1 MRSEHS
7 IVYGT
12 EKNWIILMELATVTL
27 LFVFAASYQLLNL
40 EWIGTLLALTAFLF
54 GIRYGIGYSLVTI
67 TGGIGLHLFYA
78 TQAGSNPL
86 ILLLEPGFF
95 RFALTIFVIGLLS
108 GAFRTSLNKRYQN
121 LSWNTERIESLQPQD
136 FFIKNEEHVH
146 FEEWDSYLM
155 DMTSSHY
162 RSVLMNDIQTQV
174 VDKGFDGVFF
184 DTVSDM
190 EDQFHGK
197 DPQQYNAQ
205 KNAFIT
211 LQNQLDR
218 QYENL
223 FKIQN
228 WGIELFRADTVQYM
242 DALMWEGFEY
252 KSMTKDEWSQNQIKG
267 LQQLQKKHNFKVLTV
282 SFEQHAKSKKYAE
295 KQGFLY
301 YAEHKNF
308 NLW

>member
-1 MRSEHS
+1 MFKKLFP
-7 IVYGT
+7 V
-12 EKNWIILMELATVTL
+12 LLLCL
-27 LFVFAASYQLLNL
+27 LFASTVSGKETFAAMDSSPLDHVQSYKIFYDEPTQKIQRQMKKYDLVIV
-40 EWIGTLLALTAFLF
+40 EPAF
-54 GIRYGIGYSLVTI
+54 YTKELVTKLQKSG
-67 TGGIGLHLFYA
+67 TKLYA
-78 TQAGSNPL
+78 YVSVMESDT
-86 ILLLEPGFF
+86 
-95 RFALTIFVIGLLS
+95 
-108 GAFRTSLNKRYQN
+108 
-121 LSWNTERIESLQPQD
+121 WNTERIESLQPQD
-136 FFIKNEEHVH
+136 FFIKNGERVH

-184 DTVSDM
+184 DTVGDM
-190 EDQFHGK
+190 EDQFYGK

-205 KNAFIT
+205 KSGFIT
-211 LQNQLDR
+211 LLNQLDR

-223 FKIQN
+223 SNIQN

-252 KSMTKDEWSQNQIKG
+252 KSMTRDEWSQNQIKG

-295 KQGFLY
+295 KQGFLH

-308 NLW
+308 NQW